1 MDRTPRSNPPAH
13 GRKRSAI
20 RRLLLL
26 PLPPNGVRI
35 IDIVILPVGA
45 VVALL
50 VCIPILIGSALAVV
64 AVGALLSAVG
74 APEAIRGL
82 AGIVLFGGALVLCF
96 VVLLRLYRRLP
107 VGIRSWIT
115 PADED
120 DDQGIPVLGKDPE
133 ADDATFAERIAVAD
147 ATLAQGDADRPRS

>member
-1 MDRTPRSNPPAH
+1 MDPTPRSTPPARRRTS
-13 GRKRSAI
+13 GAI

-26 PLPPNGVRI
+26 PLTPDGVRI
-35 IDIVILPVGA
+35 VDIVVLPVGA
-45 VVALL
+45 VVALF
-50 VCIPILIGSALAVV
+50 VCIPILIGAALAVV
-64 AVGALLSAVG
+64 ALGALLSAIG
-74 APEAIRGL
+74 APDAIRGL

-107 VGIRSWIT
+107 VGIRSWVT

-120 DDQGIPVLGKDPE
+120 DDRGSPALGKDPD
-133 ADDATFAERIAVAD
+133 ADDATIAERIAVAD